1 MFYHLLRKKG
11 TYIFSTRE
19 TVYMGLIKLK
29 ENDNNYMANLL
40 TEMASE
46 YKSFRNITRSSQSE

>member
-19 TVYMGLIKLK
+19 TFIWGLLK
-29 ENDNNYMANLL
+29 DNDNNYMANLL

-46 YKSFRNITRSSQSE
+46 YKSFRNITRSSQSG